1 VLTRCTVARLN
12 GLLANGVLRPTRRPE
27 SGKGPY
33 DRQLFVMKV
42 VNNLALGYGPILAA
56 FERSFFPHLLSQ
68 DSR

>member
-1 VLTRCTVARLN
+1 MGLSRLLEQAKN
-12 GLLANGVLRPTRRPE
+12 SCRRRLQT
-27 SGKGPY
+27 SAFIGFSFRAY
-33 DRQLFVMKV
+33 DRQPFVVKV